1 MNVASPGQDTASWE
15 KVSIFVFGVVFVVI
29 LLVIAVSIPNPTEF
43 QFFVFRVVLA
53 LVAAA
58 IAALVPGFLN
68 IQSQV
73 YRSRLRAG
81 GAVAVFV
88 IVYLINPPKI
98 INAVPSRVIT
108 EDKSETFKRALRQSS
123 GTITIIPAGTSADVL
138 PLATQ
143 LCGLAKTAGWTTNC
157 IGILGE
163 SPFIGFGHP
172 YDVHGLKCYSRSWA
186 DASGKAFESAMDN
199 AGLKCDYVI
208 GNYATKEI
216 EFNFITVLVGS

>member
-1 MNVASPGQDTASWE
+1 METAMNATSSIHDTGSWE
-15 KVSIFVFGVVFVVI
+15 KIAIFVFGVVFVTI
-29 LLVIAVSIPNPTEF
+29 LLVVAVFIPNPTEF

-73 YRSRLRAG
+73 YRNKIRAG

-88 IVYLINPPKI
+88 IVYLINPPRI
-98 INAVPSRVIT
+98 MDAVPSRVVA
-108 EDKSETFKRALRQSS
+108 EDKSERFKRALRQSS

-143 LCGLAKTAGWTTNC
+143 LCGLAKSAGWAANC
-157 IGILGE
+157 IDINSE
-163 SPFIGFGHP
+163 NVISGFRRP
-172 YDVHGLKCYSRSWA
+172 YDIHGLKCYSPSWA
-186 DASGKAFESAMDN
+186 DSSGKAF
-199 AGLKCDYVI
+199 
-208 GNYATKEI
+208 
-216 EFNFITVLVGS
+216 